1 MDDLL
6 TTAEAARELGI
17 NDSRVRHYVREGRLP
32 GERKGRDVLIRR
44 ADLAALRRRTYRK
57 RADGTFGGRDRVGPP
72 TP

>member
-6 TTAEAARELGI
+6 TTAEAAHELGI

-44 ADLAALRRRTYRK
+44 ADLAALKRRVYRK
-57 RADGTFGGRDRVGPP
+57 RADSTFGGQDAETPP
-72 TP
+72 TY